1 MAVSVFDLFKIGIG
15 PSSSHTVGPMR
26 AARLFA
32 QRLFADGLRDRT
44 ARVQAELFG
53 SLGATGKG
61 HGSDKAVLL
70 GLAGHEPDTVD
81 VEAIPALLEAIRN
94 DRSIAL
100 LGTHALPFDEAAD
113 LRFHRRQSL
122 PFHANGMRF
131 TAFDAAGSEIAN
143 RVYYS
148 VGGGFVVSD
157 ELAADGSKQKVIAP
171 DTTVLPR
178 PFHSGADL
186 LALAKAEGCTI
197 AQIMRSNER
206 HWRSDAEIDAGLLRI
221 WRVMQDCVARGCRTE
236 GVLPGGFKV
245 KRRAAALYRAL
256 TADPEAAMQDPLQV
270 MDWVNLYALAVN
282 EENAA
287 GGRVVTAPTNG
298 AAGIIPAVLHYHV
311 RFMPYCGP
319 QALRASPPGGPAPA
333 LGRPG
338 DRRGATDASV
348 IDFLL
353 TAAAIGILYKEN
365 ASISGAEVGC
375 QGEVGVACSMAAGAL
390 AAVMGGT
397 PEQVENAAEIGMEHH
412 LGLTCDPV
420 GGLVQIPCIERN
432 AIASVKAI
440 NAARM
445 ALRGDGTHHVSLDKV
460 IKTMRETGADMMTK
474 YKETARGG
482 LAVNIVE
489 C

>member
-1 MAVSVFDLFKIGIG
+1 MAVSAFDLFKIGIG

-26 AARLFA
+26 AARMFA
-32 QRLFADGLRDRT
+32 VRLQHEGLLSRV
-44 ARVQAELFG
+44 ARVQCQLYG

-70 GLAGHEPDTVD
+70 GLLGHEPDTVD
-81 VEAIPALLEAIRN
+81 VDTVPALLDDVRGSGRIGLIGQHV
-94 DRSIAL
+94 IA
-100 LGTHALPFDEAAD
+100 FNEQQD
-113 LRFHRRQSL
+113 LVFLRRETL
-122 PFHANGMRF
+122 PFHANGMRL
-131 TAFDAAGSEIAN
+131 TAFDDEGAEVLSKT
-143 RVYYS
+143 YYS
-148 VGGGFVVSD
+148 VGGGFVVS
-157 ELAADGSKQKVIAP
+157 EEVAADGSKQKAIAP
-171 DTTVLPR
+171 DTTVLPF
-178 PFHSGADL
+178 PFHSGAEL
-186 LALAKAEGCTI
+186 LELTRRERCSIAE
-197 AQIMRSNER
+197 IMRRNER
-206 HWRSDAEIDAGLLRI
+206 HWRTDAEIDAGLMRI
-221 WRVMQDCVARGCRTE
+221 WKAMQDCVARGCRTE
-236 GVLPGGFKV
+236 GILPGGFKV
-245 KRRAAALYRAL
+245 KRRAASLYRAL
-256 TADPEAAMQDPLQV
+256 TSNPEAALKDPLQV

-298 AAGIIPAVLHYHV
+298 AAGIVPAVLHYYA
-311 RFMPYCGP
+311 RFVP
-319 QALRASPPGGPAPA
+319 
-333 LGRPG
+333 
-338 DRRGATDASV
+338 GATDRGV
-348 IDFLL
+348 VDFLL

-390 AAVMGGT
+390 AAVTGGT

-445 ALRGDGTHHVSLDKV
+445 AMRGDGTHHVSLDKV
-460 IKTMRETGADMMTK
+460 IKTMRETGADMKIK